1 MPRQRRYMSSK
12 KFADAG
18 VILAS
23 AGLTYTDMQ
32 EDLREVAD
40 EDTGLYVDQMPER
53 MTFVMNGRARKKF
66 PSIRIPHL
74 IKLRL
79 KMGSSFLAT
88 TKTQASLLPVVR
100 EAYAKVRSIMPV
112 RSGLASRNVRYIS
125 NVINGYAGPGFTIK
139 TSLTKADVEDPGAV
153 VGVVGLVDYASV
165 LEQRGFSTT
174 TPFRKTYAFI
184 NRKYADRASAS
195 FIFVQPGQ
203 IGFTGGGKK
212 LSGRY
217 ALPAILISHLG
228 NDISPRYRSKAS
240 RKYDVAIHRG
250 FKPRPGRRKPGR

>member
-1 MPRQRRYMSSK
+1 MPRQRQFMSSK
-12 KFADAG
+12 RFAQSG

-32 EDLREVAD
+32 EDLRDVASD
-40 EDTGLYVDQMPER
+40 DTKLYVQDMPEAV
-53 MTFVMNGRARKKF
+53 TFVMNRQVRKKF
-66 PSIRIPHL
+66 PAIRIPKM
-74 IKLRL
+74 IQLRL
-79 KMGSSFLAT
+79 KLGAPFLAT
-88 TKTQASLLPVVR
+88 TKTTASLLPVVR

-112 RSGLASRNVRYIS
+112 RSGLAVKNVRYIS
-125 NVINGYAGPGFTIK
+125 NVVGGQAGPGFVIK
-139 TSLTKADVEDPGAV
+139 TSLSQADVEDPAAV

-174 TPFRKTYAFI
+174 TPFRKTYQFI
-184 NRKYADRASAS
+184 NRKYADRASIS
-195 FIFVQPGQ
+195 SIFVQPGQ

-228 NDISPRYRSKAS
+228 NDIAPRYRSKAH
-240 RKYDVAIHRG
+240 RTYDAARHRG
-250 FKPRPGRRKPGR
+250 LKPRRGRKLRGR